1 MKGQKLRFEGSRL
14 PLLMAFTSV
23 LRARSFL
30 CVEGVMRKL
39 CQKWA
44 IRQLKNIFVKSI
56 TSWRGYF
63 LIVYSPLREA
73 IRNKNNGYQ
82 FEINHVSFW

>member
-1 MKGQKLRFEGSRL
+1 
-14 PLLMAFTSV
+14 
-23 LRARSFL
+23 
-30 CVEGVMRKL
+30 MRKL